1 MRVLSIFMRPC
12 MAQIQR
18 MNSKQ
23 FASALVTLLAG
34 TALLAG
40 CAATAH
46 DTTPTA
52 LGVQRPAATLEA
64 AVDQP
69 GPVEVETIVAARWEV
84 DRGGLINLEN
94 PAAKAAGLKDGPEP
108 IELFVHVIRHPTRG
122 VYLIDSGVE
131 HAFLA
136 DPEHALIHGMLGSM
150 AHLDKLRIRHDT
162 QSILAHAGA
171 PVQGVLLTHLH
182 LDHVLGLRD
191 VPANVPVYVGAG
203 DAEDSSFM
211 NLFQRGVY
219 DTALERKGALREI
232 TFEADPSGAFKGV
245 RDVFGDGS
253 FWAISVPGHT
263 PDSIAYLARTPKG
276 PVLLT
281 GDACHTAWGWQHSV
295 EPGSFSD
302 DRAQS
307 ADSLARLERFAAHHP
322 SLQVRLGHQ
331 ELPARAQ

>member
-1 MRVLSIFMRPC
+1 MRKSSIFMRLC

-23 FASALVTLLAG
+23 FASAFVTFIAA
-34 TALLAG
+34 TALLVG

-46 DTTPTA
+46 DTTPSA

-64 AVDQP
+64 VVDQP
-69 GPVEVETIVAARWEV
+69 GPVEVETVVAARWEV

-108 IELFVHVIRHPTRG
+108 IELFVHVVRHPTRG
-122 VYLIDSGVE
+122 VYLIDSGAE

-136 DPEHALIHGMLGSM
+136 DPDHALIHGMLGGM
-150 AHLDKLRIRHDT
+150 AHLDKLKIRHDT
-162 QSILAHAGA
+162 QGILAHAGA

-203 DAEDSSFM
+203 DAEDSSFL
-211 NLFQRGVY
+211 NLFERSVY
-219 DTALERKGALREI
+219 DTALAGKGALREI
-232 TFEADPSGAFKGV
+232 TFDADPSGAFEGV
-245 RDVFGDGS
+245 RDIFGDGS

-263 PDSIAYLARTPKG
+263 PGSIAYLARTPRG

-302 DRAQS
+302 DRARS

-322 SLQVRLGHQ
+322 SLEVRLGHQ